1 MANLQNLKPFQ
12 KGHKKLGG
20 RKKGVPNK
28 NSRRL
33 EAAFIAAAEQLGSDG
48 QGTGG
53 VIGYLVSVMKNT
65 RHGVR
70 LALAVL
76 NYEAKNPPKDLAKKR
91 TDKDFGLPQADATRE
106 AISCT
111 NSGKSYPY
119 FLTKLRKPPG
129 ASLRPGRVL
138 LQA

>member
-33 EAAFIAAAEQLGSDG
+33 EAAFIEQLGSDG

-53 VIGYLVSVMKNT
+53 VSGYLVSVMKNT

-70 LALAVL
+70 LGLAVL
-76 NYEAKNPPKDLAKKR
+76 NYEAKNPPKDLAKRELIRILDSPKLTQHEKLFLAQIWEKVTR
-91 TDKDFGLPQADATRE
+91 T
-106 AISCT
+106 S
-111 NSGKSYPY
+111 
-119 FLTKLRKPPG
+119 
-129 ASLRPGRVL
+129 
-138 LQA
+138 

>member
-33 EAAFIAAAEQLGSDG
+33 EAASIAAAEQLGSDD

-53 VIGYLVSVMKNT
+53 VTGYLMSVMKNT

-76 NYEAKNPPKDLAKKR
+76 NYEAKNPPKDLAKRELIKILDSPKLTQHEKLFLAQIWEKVNR
-91 TDKDFGLPQADATRE
+91 T
-106 AISCT
+106 S
-111 NSGKSYPY
+111 
-119 FLTKLRKPPG
+119 
-129 ASLRPGRVL
+129 
-138 LQA
+138 

>member
-1 MANLQNLKPFQ
+1 MANLQNLKPFK

-53 VIGYLVSVMKNT
+53 VIGYLMSVMKNP
-65 RHGVR
+65 RQGVR

-76 NYEAKNPPKDLAKKR
+76 NYEAKNPPKDLAKR
-91 TDKDFGLPQADATRE
+91 ELIRILRLPQTDATRE

-111 NSGKSYPY
+111 DLGKSYPY
-119 FLTKLRKPPG
+119 FLTKLRKPLG
-129 ASLRPGRVL
+129 ASLRPGRVF

>member
-33 EAAFIAAAEQLGSDG
+33 EANFIAAAEQRGSDG
-48 QGTGG
+48 KGTGG
-53 VIGYLVSVMKNT
+53 VIGYLVSVMKNP
-65 RHGVR
+65 RLGVR

-76 NYEAKNPPKDLAKKR
+76 DYEAKNPPKDLA
-91 TDKDFGLPQADATRE
+91 TRE
-106 AISCT
+106 WIWILDSPKLT
-111 NSGKSYPY
+111 QHEKL
-119 FLTKLRKPPG
+119 FLAQIWEKYSRT
-129 ASLRPGRVL
+129 S
-138 LQA
+138 

>member
-33 EAAFIAAAEQLGSDG
+33 EADFIAAAEQRGSDG

-53 VIGYLVSVMKNT
+53 VVGYLVSLMKNP

-76 NYEAKNPPKDLAKKR
+76 NYEAKNPPKDLATPEWIRILMDSPKLTRHDKLFLAQIREKYTR
-91 TDKDFGLPQADATRE
+91 T
-106 AISCT
+106 S
-111 NSGKSYPY
+111 
-119 FLTKLRKPPG
+119 
-129 ASLRPGRVL
+129 
-138 LQA
+138 

>member
-33 EAAFIAAAEQLGSDG
+33 DAAFIAAAEQLGSDG

-53 VIGYLVSVMKNT
+53 LTGYLMSVMKNT

-76 NYEAKNPPKDLAKKR
+76 NYEAKNPPKDLA
-91 TDKDFGLPQADATRE
+91 TRE
-106 AISCT
+106 LIRILDSPT
-111 NSGKSYPY
+111 LTQHEKL
-119 FLTKLRKPPG
+119 FLAQIWEKVTRT
-129 ASLRPGRVL
+129 S
-138 LQA
+138 

>member
-33 EAAFIAAAEQLGSDG
+33 DAAFIAAAEQLGSDG
-48 QGTGG
+48 QGTCG
-53 VIGYLVSVMKNT
+53 VIGYLMSVMKNT

-70 LALAVL
+70 LGLAVL
-76 NYEAKNPPKDLAKKR
+76 NYEAKNPPKDLAK
-91 TDKDFGLPQADATRE
+91 RE
-106 AISCT
+106 LIRILDSPKLT
-111 NSGKSYPY
+111 QHEKL
-119 FLTKLRKPPG
+119 FLTQIWEKVTRT
-129 ASLRPGRVL
+129 S
-138 LQA
+138 

>member
-12 KGHKKLGG
+12 RPQKTW
-20 RKKGVPNK
+20 RSQEGVPNK

-53 VIGYLVSVMKNT
+53 VSGYLVSVMKNT

-70 LALAVL
+70 LGLAVL
-76 NYEAKNPPKDLAKKR
+76 NYEAKNPPKDLAKRELIRILDSPKLTQHEKLFLAQIWEKVTR
-91 TDKDFGLPQADATRE
+91 T
-106 AISCT
+106 S
-111 NSGKSYPY
+111 
-119 FLTKLRKPPG
+119 
-129 ASLRPGRVL
+129 
-138 LQA
+138 